1 MRAIWKGSISFGLV
15 NIPIALYPATRK
27 EELSFRLL
35 RRSDLSPVNYK
46 RVAEKDGKEVPWDE
60 IVKGYE
66 YEKGKYVVL
75 KNEDFQ
81 RVDLE
86 ATQTVDIQ
94 DFVDQEEIDPIFF
107 YKPYYLEPQKGG
119 DKAYVLL
126 RDALAESKKVGIAKV
141 VIKTRQYLAGVKAED
156 GVLVLELMH
165 FAEELADSD
174 KLHVPKKIEPG
185 KREINMAKAL
195 IDSMSS
201 KWDPEK
207 YRDDYREAL
216 MEVIEEKVEAG
227 GKEIEA
233 KPKPKRQPTKV
244 IDLVS
249 VLQKSLEQT
258 GAKTR
263 STTPKI
269 DNSMKK
275 IFLATI
281 AFIFMASLIKAEPL
295 SPAEVKNLLARIR
308 QERAAAPQVQAD
320 FQEEKTMRLMN
331 KPIVSSGKVSFQ
343 MPNKFRR
350 EVKGSSP
357 SVTVSDGQQLWIY
370 YPNFKSA
377 ERYSLGKRSPL
388 DSVIAA
394 INTALNLENVEGSF
408 HIAAT
413 KIDPPKA
420 GYELDLTPRSPSMKR
435 MFQKLKVQINDDLLL
450 QHTEMLQ
457 PNGDRVVTVYSNQT
471 RVPIPASTFEFTPPA
486 RTEVSSPLGR

>member
-94 DFVDQEEIDPIFF
+94 DFVDQDEIDPMFF

-126 RDALAESKKVGIAKV
+126 RDALEESKKVGIAKV
-141 VIKTRQYLAGVKAED
+141 IIKTRQYLAGVKPED

-165 FAEELADSD
+165 FADELADTE
-174 KLHVPKKIEPG
+174 KLHVPKKVEVG
-185 KREINMAKAL
+185 KREMTMARSL

-201 KWDPEK
+201 KWEPEK

-227 GKEIEA
+227 GKEIEE
-233 KPKPKRQPTKV
+233 KPKKATKPTKV
-244 IDLVS
+244 IDLMS
-249 VLQKSLEQT
+249 VVQKGLEET
-258 GAKTR
+258 GAT
-263 STTPKI
+263 S
-269 DNSMKK
+269 KK
-275 IFLATI
+275 A
-281 AFIFMASLIKAEPL
+281 AVGSRGKKA
-295 SPAEVKNLLARIR
+295 
-308 QERAAAPQVQAD
+308 
-320 FQEEKTMRLMN
+320 
-331 KPIVSSGKVSFQ
+331 
-343 MPNKFRR
+343 
-350 EVKGSSP
+350 
-357 SVTVSDGQQLWIY
+357 
-370 YPNFKSA
+370 
-377 ERYSLGKRSPL
+377 
-388 DSVIAA
+388 
-394 INTALNLENVEGSF
+394 
-408 HIAAT
+408 H
-413 KIDPPKA
+413 
-420 GYELDLTPRSPSMKR
+420 
-435 MFQKLKVQINDDLLL
+435 
-450 QHTEMLQ
+450 
-457 PNGDRVVTVYSNQT
+457 
-471 RVPIPASTFEFTPPA
+471 
-486 RTEVSSPLGR
+486 